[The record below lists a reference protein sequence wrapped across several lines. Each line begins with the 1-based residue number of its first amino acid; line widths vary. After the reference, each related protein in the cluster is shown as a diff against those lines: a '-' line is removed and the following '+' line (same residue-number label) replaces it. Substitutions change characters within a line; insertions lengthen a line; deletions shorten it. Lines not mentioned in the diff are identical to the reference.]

1 MQYYNLGIGTFY
13 PAQREIKIASDMEMQ
28 TGSSLMMLRKIKLH
42 KTTIKLL
49 HRRIRKY
56 K

>member
-13 PAQREIKIASDMEMQ
+13 PAQKEIKIVSDMEMQ
-28 TGSSLMMLRKIKLH
+28 TDSSLMMPRKIKLH
-42 KTTIKLL
+42 Q
-49 HRRIRKY
+49 RIRKY